1 MTPPTI
7 RSDSVSSG
15 SGDEFDLSAEVGPP
29 LKKAALPK
37 PEEQQFEE
45 EKKLMSSEEVPIVA
59 PRRPK
64 QKIANLKATLD
75 NLDIKQLLSKQ
86 DS

>member
-15 SGDEFDLSAEVGPP
+15 SGDEFDLSAEVG
-29 LKKAALPK
+29 LKKAALAK

-45 EKKLMSSEEVPIVA
+45 EKKLMSSEEIPIVA